1 MNTTTNDRKAG
12 VEVMDKAMGMYIS
25 VQGFLGHYGPVVA
38 IVLKLKFSVDKG
50 RN

>member
-12 VEVMDKAMGMYIS
+12 VEVMDKAMGMRNIRPRIPG
-25 VQGFLGHYGPVVA
+25 Q
-38 IVLKLKFSVDKG
+38 IVILQIYFSVDKG